1 MTLRHPDLIG
11 AALIAAMAVAII
23 VAGATT
29 PDPGFG
35 VVPPAAFPVTIG
47 VLMLAAA
54 ALLLVETLRARRA
67 VLTEAIDAR
76 PLASTAIA
84 TAAFLFAFVPLGFLV
99 SAALFVP
106 VQARILGSRAPV
118 RDIVVGVVF
127 AVAVYLLF
135 VRFLTIDL
143 PSGPLPKELP
153 F

>member
-35 VVPPAAFPVTIG
+35 VVPPAAFPVAIG

-54 ALLLVETLRARRA
+54 VLLLVETLRTRR
-67 VLTEAIDAR
+67 VVVTEAIDAR
-76 PLASTAIA
+76 PFASTAIA
-84 TAAFLFAFVPLGFLV
+84 TAAFLFAFVPLGFLI
-99 SAALFVP
+99 SAAAFLP
-106 VQARILGSRAPV
+106 VQARILGSRSPV
-118 RDIVVGVVF
+118 RDIAVGIVF
-127 AVAVYLLF
+127 AIAVYLLF